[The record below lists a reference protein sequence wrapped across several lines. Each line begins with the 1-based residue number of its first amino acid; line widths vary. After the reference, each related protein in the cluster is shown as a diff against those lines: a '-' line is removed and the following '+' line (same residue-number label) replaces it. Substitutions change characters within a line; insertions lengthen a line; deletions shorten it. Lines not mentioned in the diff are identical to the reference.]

1 MMPWVVLVLL
11 AFVVWLIFL
20 FNRLVSLSNLADAAW
35 ADIDAQLRRRYDLVP
50 NLLDAAKRYAAHESA
65 TFEKVAAARAAGL
78 EAFTP
83 GEKAQTE
90 PGLAAGLRSIFA
102 LAESYPELKANE
114 QFLNLQRTLTDI
126 EDYLQSARRHYN
138 AVVRELNTQTQVLPN
153 SLFASMF
160 GVVPREYFQ
169 FDGDKD
175 GKPARP
181 TRETGTAPTA
191 ES

>member
-1 MMPWVVLVLL
+1 MILWVVLALL

-35 ADIDAQLRRRYDLVP
+35 ADIDAQLKRRYDLVP
-50 NLLDAAKRYAAHESA
+50 RLLEVAKTYAVHERA
-65 TFEKVAAARAAGL
+65 TFDTIAAARTAGL
-78 EAFTP
+78 DAFTP

-90 PGLAAGLRSIFA
+90 PGLVAGLRAVFA

-114 QFLNLQRTLTDI
+114 QFLNLQHTLTDI

-138 AVVRELNTQTQVLPN
+138 AIVRELNTQTRVFPN
-153 SLFASMF
+153 NLFASMF
-160 GVVPREYFQ
+160 GVMPREYLQ

-175 GKPARP
+175 VKPARP
-181 TRETGTAPTA
+181 TRATDAAPTA